1 MSKTLHG
8 NIDLVI
14 GGAIYQLRP
23 TLAAVRA
30 IEARFGG
37 LRGAASALHQVSVDG
52 AALIIAA
59 GANLTEKQTEG
70 LAEAVWQ
77 EGVAA
82 MTPQLNDYLAAL
94 YNPRGG
100 EPGKQQPTGS
110 AP

>member
-8 NIDLVI
+8 NIDIEIDGVI
-14 GGAIYQLRP
+14 YHLRP

-37 LRGAASALHQVSVDG
+37 LRGAASALHAVSVDG
-52 AALIIAA
+52 AAFIIAA
-59 GANLTEKQTEG
+59 GANLTEKQTDG
-70 LAEAVWQ
+70 LPEAVWQ
-77 EGVAA
+77 KGVTEL
-82 MTPQLNDYLAAL
+82 TPLLNEYLAAL

-100 EPGKQQPTGS
+100 EPGKEMATES

>member
-8 NIDLVI
+8 NIDIVI
-14 GGAIYQLRP
+14 DGNTYQLRP

-37 LRGAASALHQVSVDG
+37 LRGAASALHAVSVDG
-52 AALIIAA
+52 AAFIIAA
-59 GANLTEKQTEG
+59 GANLTDKQAEG
-70 LAEAVWQ
+70 LPEAVWQ

-82 MTPQLNDYLAAL
+82 MTPLLNDYLAAL

-100 EPGKQQPTGS
+100 TPGKEKPPES
-110 AP
+110 AQ

>member
-8 NIDLVI
+8 NIDIEIDGVT
-14 GGAIYQLRP
+14 YHLRP

-37 LRGAASALHQVSVDG
+37 LRGAANALLAISVEG
-52 AALIIAA
+52 AAFIIAA
-59 GANLTEKQTEG
+59 GANLTEKQTVG
-70 LAEAVWQ
+70 LPEAVWQ
-77 EGVAA
+77 EGVVEL
-82 MTPQLNDYLAAL
+82 TPLLNKYLAAL

-100 EPGKQQPTGS
+100 EPGKEAETES

>member
-14 GGAIYQLRP
+14 GGVTYHLRP

-30 IEARFGG
+30 IESRFGG
-37 LRGAASALHQVSVDG
+37 LRGAASALHAVSVDG
-52 AALIIAA
+52 AAQIIAA
-59 GANLTEKQTEG
+59 GANLTDRQAEA

-82 MTPQLNDYLAAL
+82 MIPQLNDYLAAL

-100 EPGKQQPTGS
+100 EPGKDQPTVS